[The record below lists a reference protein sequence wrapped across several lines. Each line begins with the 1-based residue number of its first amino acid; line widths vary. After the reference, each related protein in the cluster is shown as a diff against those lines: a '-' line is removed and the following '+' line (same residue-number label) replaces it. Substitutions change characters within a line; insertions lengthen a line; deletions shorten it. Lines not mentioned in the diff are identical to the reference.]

1 MGNATMT
8 IDGNK
13 IAHSLRE
20 LDESKVQE
28 FLEIVKRACGEKPSK
43 ADLRELKKWLDV
55 YPELWKS
62 VFDLAH
68 IIEESFIESIAGGK
82 ILVLAMQKNTDEIRN
97 EMGYGKAPIMEQM
110 LIDNLVISWLEVQ
123 YCNYQL
129 MVRMGRDEK
138 IVLLEFWERRLSMSQ
153 RRYLSACE
161 KLAKVRRL
169 MSGKPTV
176 QVNIAAQGGQQV
188 NVAGDV
194 VKN

>member
-82 ILVLAMQKNTDEIRN
+82 I
-97 EMGYGKAPIMEQM
+97 
-110 LIDNLVISWLEVQ
+110 
-123 YCNYQL
+123 
-129 MVRMGRDEK
+129 
-138 IVLLEFWERRLSMSQ
+138 
-153 RRYLSACE
+153 
-161 KLAKVRRL
+161 
-169 MSGKPTV
+169 
-176 QVNIAAQGGQQV
+176 
-188 NVAGDV
+188 
-194 VKN
+194 